1 MKTTRLIACL
11 VLGTLVPSAVHAQE
25 AEVDA
30 EGAEEAPPIE
40 AAGDTPTSPPG
51 TPAAA
56 PTEGAAADTEDP
68 LTRSPSRGKG
78 AIVGVVV
85 DAQTAEGVFD
95 AQVAVV
101 GRKEVATAD
110 IDGRFRLELPPGTY
124 SLRVFYELY
133 SARRVQ
139 NIVVAAGGIERV
151 DVALAADEGAVET
164 VEIEATPDR
173 SSREA
178 QLVLRRNAPRMGD
191 ALSAQEIAR
200 TPDKNAADAAKRIV
214 GATIVSDRYL
224 FVRGLGDRYTNAQL
238 NGATLP
244 SPEPDRQAVPLDL
257 FPAVALSDL
266 TVTKTFTPDIPGD
279 FAGGSLSITTR
290 EPPRELLAQATFSL
304 GVNTRSTFRDRLT
317 YGGSSLDWLGI
328 DSGTRALPDDIPDY
342 KVVKLGPKPD
352 GTTISRDELTAYGRS
367 LNAYMST
374 RTTTTLPNGSGNI
387 VVGNSHD
394 LGEGRLGYLVALT
407 YARRFPAR
415 DGEIIR
421 TYAPDAQNPGA
432 LRRLNDYTAETGTDE
447 VSWGALGTLRYEP
460 IPGDTLTL
468 TGLHSRSSQDQ
479 AREISGFNEER
490 AANIRDTR
498 LRFVS
503 RGLFFGNLAGDHTFR
518 SLDRARLQWNVS
530 LSRASSDEPDTRE
543 TVYVEDA
550 TTGIYSFDRGTLSG
564 AHFFG
569 EQNDSAYGG
578 GFDWTQPLGASDE
591 APKLKAGALLSRR
604 SRDFEGR
611 RFRYVPRSGVA
622 PETFRLP
629 PDQLFTSD
637 NIGTALELEEYTR
650 QDDSYDASQAL
661 VAGYLMTDVK
671 PFSRLRLIA
680 GVRVERSTLTLESFD
695 PFAAELTKTTT
706 EANDLDLMPS
716 VSAVVKTSDRSNLR
730 LALSRTVARP
740 ELRELSPF
748 AYTDYFGAREVL
760 GNPELVRTRI
770 LNADV
775 RFEVF
780 PGSTEVLAATFF
792 YKRFEDPIEQ
802 IVIPSNRGIITYQN
816 ADGAMNLGGE
826 LEAQKGLGFAHTSL
840 ANVSLLANL
849 TAVWSRVELAP
860 GGIQT
865 NTERPLAGQSP
876 LVVNLG
882 LDYANEERG
891 TRARVL
897 YNVFGRRIAQ
907 VGASGLPDVYEQ
919 PFHKVDLTA
928 AQRLGKHLDLKL
940 SVENLLDWPLQRT
953 QGEEP
958 TDESIVSEYRVGTTV
973 SLGVTGTY

>member
-1 MKTTRLIACL
+1 MKTTRLIACF
-11 VLGTLVPSAVHAQE
+11 VLGILTPGTILAQE
-25 AEVDA
+25 SDPEL

-40 AAGDTPTSPPG
+40 AGPRAEPAPATEPPADE
-51 TPAAA
+51 TDDLFTRAPA
-56 PTEGAAADTEDP
+56 
-68 LTRSPSRGKG
+68 RGKG
-78 AIVGVVV
+78 AIAGLVSDDKTG
-85 DAQTAEGVFD
+85 EGVFD
-95 AQVAVV
+95 AQIAVV
-101 GRKEVATAD
+101 GRKEVVTAD
-110 IDGRFRLELPPGTY
+110 VDGRFRLELPPGTY
-124 SLRVFYELY
+124 ALRVYYELY

-139 NIVVAAGGIERV
+139 NVTVTAGGLARV
-151 DVALAADEGAVET
+151 DVSLAADEGAVET
-164 VEIEATPDR
+164 VEIEAAPDR
-173 SSREA
+173 SSRAA

-200 TPDKNAADAAKRIV
+200 TPDKNAAEAAKRIV

-238 NGATLP
+238 NGAPLP

-257 FPAVALSDL
+257 FPAVALADL
-266 TVTKTFTPDIPGD
+266 TVAKTFTPDIPGD

-290 EPPRELLAQATFSL
+290 EPPRELLAQVTLSI

-317 YGGSSLDWLGI
+317 YPGSSLDWLGI
-328 DSGTRALPDDIPDY
+328 DAGTRALPSDIPDY

-352 GTTISRDELTAYGRS
+352 GSTVTRDELTAYGRS
-367 LNAYMST
+367 MNAYMST
-374 RTTTTLPNGSGNI
+374 RTTTTLPNGSGNM

-394 LGEGRLGYLVALT
+394 VGGGRVGYLAALT
-407 YARRFPAR
+407 YGRRFPAR

-421 TYAPDAQNPGA
+421 TYAPDSEKPGA
-432 LRRLNDYTAETGTDE
+432 LRRLNDYSAETGTDS
-447 VSWGALGTLRYEP
+447 VSWGALGTLRYERSSHHA
-460 IPGDTLTL
+460 LTL
-468 TGLHSRSSQDQ
+468 TGLHSRSSEDQ

-503 RGLFFGNLAGDHTFR
+503 RALTFGNLAGDHTFP
-518 SLDRARLQWNVS
+518 SLGKARLQWNLS

-550 TTGIYSFDRGTLSG
+550 TSGVYSFDRGTLSG

-569 EQNDSAYGG
+569 EQSDSAYGG
-578 GFDWTQPLGASDE
+578 GVDWTQPLAPGDS
-591 APKLKAGALLSRR
+591 APKLKLGALLSRR

-629 PDQLFTSD
+629 PDQLFTD
-637 NIGTALELEEYTR
+637 ENIGTALELEEYTR
-650 QDDSYDASQAL
+650 QDDSYDASQGL
-661 VAGYLMTDVK
+661 VAGYLMTDVA
-671 PFSRLRLIA
+671 PTRGLRVVA
-680 GVRVERSTLTLESFD
+680 GVRVEKSALTLSSYD
-695 PFAAELTKTTT
+695 PFAAELTETTT
-706 EANDLDLMPS
+706 EKDDLDLMPS
-716 VSAVVKTSDRSNLR
+716 LSLVVKTSETTNLR
-730 LALSRTVARP
+730 FAVSRTVARP

-760 GNPELVRTRI
+760 GNPELSRTRI
-770 LNADV
+770 LNGDV

-780 PGSTEVLAATFF
+780 PGSSEVLAASLF

-802 IVIPSNRGIITYQN
+802 IIIPSNRGIITYQN
-816 ADGAMNLGGE
+816 AEGATNLGLE
-826 LEAQKGLGFAHTSL
+826 LEAQKGLGFIHASL
-840 ANVSLLANL
+840 RDLSLLANL
-849 TAVWSRVELAP
+849 TGVWSRVELAP

-865 NTERPLAGQSP
+865 NAERPLAGQSP

-882 LDYANEERG
+882 LDYANDERG

-897 YNVFGRRIAQ
+897 YNVFGSRIAQ

-928 AQRLGKHLDLKL
+928 AQRLNKHLDLKL
-940 SVENLLDWPLQRT
+940 SVENLLDWPVLRT
-953 QGEEP
+953 QGEDS
-958 TDESIVSEYRVGTTV
+958 TDEAIVSEYRVGTTV
-973 SLGVTGTY
+973 SLGITGSY